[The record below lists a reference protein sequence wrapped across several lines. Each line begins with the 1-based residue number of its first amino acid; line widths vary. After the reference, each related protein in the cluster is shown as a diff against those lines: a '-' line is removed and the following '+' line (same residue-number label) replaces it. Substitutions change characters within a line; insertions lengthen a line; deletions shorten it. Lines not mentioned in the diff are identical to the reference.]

1 MPVDGSYGRL
11 KAHNE
16 RMKDLRRR
24 KKEGPRSFKFLRS
37 KKGDRIE
44 DPGTHPD
51 VMHHLK
57 KDLRIKSKK
66 LRKREALMIGVS
78 LVLATV
84 VAYLFSTYVFN

>member
-44 DPGTHPD
+44 DDGPHPD
-51 VMHHLK
+51 VMHQLK
-57 KDLRIKSKK
+57 KELRLKSKK
-66 LRKREALMIGVS
+66 RRKREIILFTVSIILAVMI
-78 LVLATV
+78 
-84 VAYLFSTYVFN
+84 AYLFSTYVFS

>member
-1 MPVDGSYGRL
+1 MPIDGSYGRL

-44 DPGTHPD
+44 DEGAHPD
-51 VMHHLK
+51 MMHHLK
-57 KDLRIKSKK
+57 KELRLKS
-66 LRKREALMIGVS
+66 RKRRNREIILFTVS
-78 LVLATV
+78 IILAV
-84 VAYLFSTYVFN
+84 VIAYLFSEYVFS